1 MSCSGSNLE
10 GESSPKEGV
19 VNHYFNSVMAPQ
31 KTVCFKEGVMLVE
44 EVKAPKTTGTMEER
58 LGELEDKT
66 FRYGT
71 VVYRSL
77 DAHHFMNLE
86 LEKKVEE
93 YKERLEDLEDRY
105 KYVVEKLEKIQCF
118 MWAVENQKCEYE
130 ERFKK
135 IAAAVTLRYNNPPT
149 SFRDGRPFP
158 WKMAE
163 WEEECEKE
171 EAAAKESLAER
182 QAWRSST

>member
-1 MSCSGSNLE
+1 MNRYL
-10 GESSPKEGV
+10 
-19 VNHYFNSVMAPQ
+19 NSVMTPP
-31 KTVCFKEGVMLVE
+31 KTVCLKEGVMLVE
-44 EVKAPKTTGTMEER
+44 EVKAPKATGTVEER
-58 LGELEDKT
+58 LDELEDKT

-93 YKERLEDLEDRY
+93 YKKRLEDLEDRY
-105 KYVVEKLEKIQCF
+105 KDVINKWEKFQCF
-118 MWAVENQKCEYE
+118 MWDVENQNCEYE

-135 IAAAVTLRYNNPPT
+135 IAAAATLRYNDPPT

-163 WEEECEKE
+163 WEEEYEKE
-171 EAAAKESLAER
+171 EAAAKENLEER
-182 QAWRSST
+182 QAWGSSI